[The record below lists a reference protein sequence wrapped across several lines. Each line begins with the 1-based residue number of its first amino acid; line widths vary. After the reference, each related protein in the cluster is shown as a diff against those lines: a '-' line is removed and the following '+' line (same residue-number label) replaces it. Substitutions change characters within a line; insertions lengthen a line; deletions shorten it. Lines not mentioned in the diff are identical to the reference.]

1 MSIPQKTLTR
11 LLWSLNVL
19 LVLLFVFPM
28 EELAAI
34 FQFFGR
40 LHPLVL
46 HFPIALLVIA
56 LLFEVLAKRGQK
68 EFAKGAQLLLW
79 LGAYTAVI
87 SAIAGY
93 LLSING
99 GYAGDSFVF
108 HKWFGLATSLIVVLL
123 IDLRERLSNAVLPLY
138 SVLVIL
144 LVITG
149 HYGASLTH
157 GEDFLTEVFDTPKTL
172 TLNAQAPVF
181 AQVVQPV
188 LDAKCT
194 SCHNPNK
201 LKGGLLLNSQEGILK
216 GGESGS
222 ILTPGDLT
230 DSKLI
235 SHLLLPMED
244 KLHMPPKGKSQLTNQ
259 EVKLLSWWVES
270 GASFSSLVQE
280 IDQADPIQPVLTSYF
295 APEEEIDIDFAD
307 PDLLSTLNS
316 SGLSVKQIE
325 QDKPYLE
332 VYLGQKKDLDSDLL
346 KKLRKIS
353 EQIYTV
359 DLGGSRIDKSVLK
372 EVARYENLH
381 RLYLDNTDTN
391 DGMISVLRKLKQL
404 RYLNLYGTKISNKG
418 ASQMARLP
426 ELNQLYLWQTD
437 LSNEELTALQTS
449 HPSIKI
455 DGGLPEDSEFT
466 KAELSPPKL
475 EYASTFFDE
484 ELLIEVSYNL
494 SNTDLFYQLGSG
506 ATQPLENGQ
515 VKLTESGK
523 LSVFAKKEGWEDSPV
538 TEQVFIKVVDSG
550 IQKTVLK
557 NGPKG
562 SYKAKGVSTLFDLR
576 KGSEN
581 FRDGEWLGFNGDDLV
596 VDVALKQNREI
607 SSVFISTMD
616 DIGSWIFPPTSLEV
630 WGGAEAGKLT
640 KLQTLDLTRPEGPEP
655 KHMIIHE
662 LSFDAQ
668 KLRHLQIRAKNYG
681 TLPEWHPGKDTPAWL
696 FIDEIAFN

>member
-28 EELAAI
+28 KELAAI

-56 LLFEVLAKRGQK
+56 LLFEVLAKRGQH
-68 EFAKGAQLLLW
+68 EFTKGAQLLLW
-79 LGAYTAVI
+79 LGAYAAVI

-138 SVLVIL
+138 SVLVVL
-144 LVITG
+144 LIITG

-157 GEDFLTEVFDTPKTL
+157 GEDFLTEVFDSAEAL
-172 TLNAQAPVF
+172 TLDAEAPVF
-181 AQVVQPV
+181 TQVVQPV

-201 LKGGLLLNSQEGILK
+201 LKGSLLLDTQEGILK

-222 ILTPGDLT
+222 ILAPGDLIK
-230 DSKLI
+230 SKLI

-244 KLHMPPKGKSQLTNQ
+244 KLHMPPKGKNQLTN
-259 EVKLLSWWVES
+259 EEIKLLSWWVES
-270 GASFSSLVQE
+270 GASFSSLVRD
-280 IDQADPIQPVLTSYF
+280 IDQSDAIQPVLTSYF

-307 PDLLSTLNS
+307 PDLLSALNS
-316 SGLSVKQIE
+316 GGLSVKQIE
-325 QDKPYLE
+325 PDKPYLE
-332 VYLGQKKDLDSDLL
+332 VYMGQKNTLDADQL
-346 KKLRKIS
+346 KQLRKID
-353 EQIYTV
+353 EQIFTL
-359 DLGGSRIDKSVLK
+359 DLGGSRVDKSILK

-381 RLYLDNTDTN
+381 RLYLDNTDAN
-391 DGMISVLRKLKQL
+391 DDMISALRKLKQL
-404 RYLNLYGTKISNKG
+404 RYLNLYGTKITRKG
-418 ASQMARLP
+418 ASLMAKLP

-437 LSNEELTALQTS
+437 LSHEELTVLQTD
-449 HPSIKI
+449 HPSIQI

-484 ELLIEVSYNL
+484 ELSVEVSYNL
-494 SNTDLFYQLGSG
+494 SNTNLFYQLGGG
-506 ATQPLENGQ
+506 AIQPLENGQ

-523 LSVFAKKEGWEDSPV
+523 LTVFAKKEGWEDSPV

-550 IQKTVLK
+550 VQQTILK
-557 NGPKG
+557 HDPKG

-581 FRDGEWLGFNGDDLV
+581 FRDGEWLGFNGDDLI
-596 VDVALKQNREI
+596 VDVELKQSREI

-616 DIGSWIFPPTSLEV
+616 DIGSWIFPPTALEV
-630 WGGAEAGKLT
+630 WGGSEAGKLT
-640 KLQTLDLTRPEGPEP
+640 KLQELEFTRPEGPEP

-662 LSFDAQ
+662 LNFDAQ
-668 KLRHLQIRAKNYG
+668 KLKHIQVRAKNYG